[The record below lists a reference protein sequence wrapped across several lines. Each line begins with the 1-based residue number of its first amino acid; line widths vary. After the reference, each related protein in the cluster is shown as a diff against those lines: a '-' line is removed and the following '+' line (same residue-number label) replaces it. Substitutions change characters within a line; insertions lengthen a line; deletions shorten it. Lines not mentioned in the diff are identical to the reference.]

1 LHGCETWS
9 LILGEEHKLR
19 VFQNRVMRRIF
30 VGKRDAVTGEWK
42 TLHNEKLLPLPKYYS
57 GGNIK
62 QMSWARHIATMRTVD
77 VLTGFWCE
85 ET

>member
-1 LHGCETWS
+1 
-9 LILGEEHKLR
+9 
-19 VFQNRVMRRIF
+19 